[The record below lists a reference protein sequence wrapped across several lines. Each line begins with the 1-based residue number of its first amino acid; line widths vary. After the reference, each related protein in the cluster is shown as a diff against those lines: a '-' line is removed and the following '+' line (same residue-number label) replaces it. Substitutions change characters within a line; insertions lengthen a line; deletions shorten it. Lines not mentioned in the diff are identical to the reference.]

1 MKEKLLWSF
10 LVLSILAVLGAAA
23 WRRFSPVPT
32 APPGSSAPAALPSAG
47 PAPEFHLTD
56 QTGRPFSS
64 RSLDGSVWITD
75 FIFTSCA
82 GACPL
87 MSAQM
92 QRMQALLPAS
102 VHLVSISVDPKRD
115 TPRRLAKYA
124 GQYGADPERWHFL
137 TGPEPVISS
146 LTREGFRLGYA
157 DGSDPAEPIIHSQ
170 RFVLVD
176 RAGRIRGYYASDD
189 PLQMERLVRDARS
202 L

>member
-1 MKEKLLWSF
+1 MKEKLFWSF
-10 LVLSILAVLGAAA
+10 LVLSILAVLGAYT
-23 WRRFSPVPT
+23 WRQFEN
-32 APPGSSAPAALPSAG
+32 SAPAALPPPG

-56 QTGRPFSS
+56 QNSRPFSS
-64 RSLDGSVWITD
+64 RSLEGSVWIAD

-82 GACPL
+82 GACPQ

-102 VHLVSISVDPKRD
+102 VHLVSVSVDPKRD
-115 TPRRLAKYA
+115 TPRRLEKYA
-124 GQYGADPERWHFL
+124 GQYGADLKRWHFL

-157 DGSDPAEPIIHSQ
+157 EGSDPAEPIIHSQ

-176 RAGRIRGYYASDD
+176 REGQIRGYYASDD
-189 PLQMERLVRDARS
+189 PQQIERLVRDARS